1 VTIETTVH
9 GKTAVIALDGRMDA
23 DQASLF
29 EAECDRAA
37 KQGSGNIIVDLAKL
51 QYVSSLGLR
60 SFLHVAKARQAS
72 GGALALVHFGGF
84 VKQVFDVTRLTP
96 LFQIYDTV
104 EQALEAIP

>member
-23 DQASLF
+23 DQAGLF
-29 EAECDRAA
+29 EAEYDRVVER
-37 KQGSGNIIVDLAKL
+37 GSTHIVVDLAKL
-51 QYVSSLGLR
+51 QYVSSMGLR
-60 SFLHVAKARQAS
+60 SFLHVAKTRQAAN
-72 GGALALVHFGGF
+72 GGLALVHFSGF

-104 EQALEAIP
+104 DQALESMP